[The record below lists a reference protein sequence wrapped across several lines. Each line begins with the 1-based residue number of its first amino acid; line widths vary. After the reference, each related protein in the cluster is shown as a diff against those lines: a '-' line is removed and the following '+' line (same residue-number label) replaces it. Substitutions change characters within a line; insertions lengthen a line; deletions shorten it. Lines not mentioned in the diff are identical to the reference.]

1 MVAAPRVQHAF
12 GNGDGA
18 EPGHVGT
25 TDRARSR
32 RRGDWR
38 FLRVACDP
46 NGAQPE
52 NGAAD
57 QTAVPFR
64 KRRRHAAAAGNGMR
78 ARLLFGGDHTPEPGC
93 GERARPHAPDA
104 HDRRGALVAAG
115 PMAQPGSQLAKASKS
130 RKVRVGGRPGA
141 TGSPGNVW
149 AGDVVLVGVRNPS
162 RRSRYLLSVGL
173 GRYLFVISPLFN
185 DRLAFLTVATD

>member
-1 MVAAPRVQHAF
+1 MAATTRVQHAL

-18 EPGHVGT
+18 EPGHVVA
-25 TDRARSR
+25 TDCAGSR
-32 RRGDWR
+32 RSGDWR
-38 FLRVACDP
+38 FLRDTCNP

-57 QTAVPFR
+57 QAAVSLR

-78 ARLLFGGDHTPEPGC
+78 SRLLLSSDHAPEPGC

-104 HDRRGALVAAG
+104 NARRGALVAAG
-115 PMAQPGSQLAKASKS
+115 VVAQPGCQLAKASKS
-130 RKVRVGGRPGA
+130 RRVRANGCPGA
-141 TGSPGNVW
+141 TGNPGHVR
-149 AGDVVLVGVRNPS
+149 AGDVVLVVVRNPLH
-162 RRSRYLLSVGL
+162 RSRYLPSVGF
-173 GRYLFVISPLFN
+173 RRHPYVISPSFN